1 VIGQQQWGNN
11 DGTTTVYAATTAMA
25 EKVMATVAAMAVA
38 MMPLPLLMVMMPM
51 TMMKYNLVGERI
63 GCWNVY

>member
-1 VIGQQQWGNN
+1 M
-11 DGTTTVYAATTAMA
+11 YAATTAMA